1 MMTYTERWGEFW
13 KMFIIEKYFL
23 KSNKSRRMSK
33 KALINL
39 ANQFESFLANLKE
52 DLQIAG

>member
-23 KSNKSRRMSK
+23 KSNKARRMSK
-33 KALINL
+33 KALMNL
-39 ANQFESFLANLKE
+39 AVDFERFLVRLNK